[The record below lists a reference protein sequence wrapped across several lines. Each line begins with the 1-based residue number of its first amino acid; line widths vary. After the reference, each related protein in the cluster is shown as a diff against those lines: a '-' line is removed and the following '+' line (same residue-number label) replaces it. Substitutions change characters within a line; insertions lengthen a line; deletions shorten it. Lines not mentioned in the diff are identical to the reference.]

1 MSGGI
6 NSMELKEVISKRKSI
21 RSFQDKEVPDLTEI
35 IELAKKGPSAGAIRG
50 YQAIVTTEKLVY
62 NAPVSVVICIDE
74 AAYEKRY
81 GERGRNLYAI
91 QDATIFGAYL
101 GLLLVEW
108 GLCSVWV
115 GAFREDRIKRI
126 LGTELKPVAVIA
138 VGYGQDE

>member
-1 MSGGI
+1 
-6 NSMELKEVISKRKSI
+6 MELKEVISKRKSI

-101 GLLLVEW
+101 GLLLVER

-115 GAFREDRIKRI
+115 GAFRENKVKRL
-126 LGTELKPVAVIA
+126 LGTEFRPIAIIA
-138 VGYGQDE
+138 VGYENV